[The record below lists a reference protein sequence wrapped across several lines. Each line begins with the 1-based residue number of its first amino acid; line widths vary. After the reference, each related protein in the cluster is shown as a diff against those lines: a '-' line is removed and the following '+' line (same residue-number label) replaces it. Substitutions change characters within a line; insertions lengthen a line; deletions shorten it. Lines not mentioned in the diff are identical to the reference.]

1 MLREVI
7 PATGHGYESI
17 IVSEPTCVKQGTK
30 RYTCS
35 CGDSYDET
43 LPATGEHKINIIRK
57 EPTCTS
63 IGNEQYLCET
73 CGNMIGD
80 IVFLPKL
87 PHAYSEWI
95 TTNPTATQ
103 DGSKEHSCTVCGKT
117 ETVTIPSIGFE
128 TADGVAIDFATNTI
142 SGFNAGET
150 SLDSY
155 TTTVNDNYVW
165 EYESSNGKLGTGSK
179 AILKDGDTVIGE
191 YTILV
196 YGDTTGDSWY
206 DGQDAI
212 IVDCLANGM
221 LTKEDV
227 GEAVYTAADCNHD
240 GVIDQLDV
248 ALLNQEGTLLT
259 NVDQSK
265 PTEVLLETSSE
276 YVEYISLIDQ
286 SFEID
291 DETEDIPEVDAEET
305 PETDVESENTTPE
318 QDANK
323 ETNFFGMILNFI
335 RAIIE
340 MILSYIP
347 VPYK

>member
-1 MLREVI
+1 MQKV
-7 PATGHGYESI
+7 ATGACIEKPLDSDYGNRVFLGWYTEDGSLYDFNTPVTEELSLYAKFAVVEPEHGDFDFEN
-17 IVSEPTCVKQGTK
+17 
-30 RYTCS
+30 
-35 CGDSYDET
+35 
-43 LPATGEHKINIIRK
+43 NII
-57 EPTCTS
+57 S
-63 IGNEQYLCET
+63 GI
-73 CGNMIGD
+73 
-80 IVFLPKL
+80 LPG
-87 PHAYSEWI
+87 
-95 TTNPTATQ
+95 T
-103 DGSKEHSCTVCGKT
+103 
-117 ETVTIPSIGFE
+117 
-128 TADGVAIDFATNTI
+128 
-142 SGFNAGET
+142 T
-150 SLDSY
+150 SLDYYGTFTNPDYAWSY
-155 TTTVNDNYVW
+155 QT
-165 EYESSNGKLGTGSK
+165 ENGYLGTGTV
-179 AILKDGDTVIGE
+179 ANVVDGDEIIE
-191 YTILV
+191 SYSILL
-196 YGDTTGDSWY
+196 YGDVNGDGWC
-206 DGQDAI
+206 DGMDAV
-212 IVDCLANGM
+212 IVSCIVNGM
-221 LTKEDV
+221 LSESDI
-227 GEAVYTAADCNHD
+227 GELVYRAADCNHD

-248 ALLNQEGTLLT
+248 ALLNQAGTLLA